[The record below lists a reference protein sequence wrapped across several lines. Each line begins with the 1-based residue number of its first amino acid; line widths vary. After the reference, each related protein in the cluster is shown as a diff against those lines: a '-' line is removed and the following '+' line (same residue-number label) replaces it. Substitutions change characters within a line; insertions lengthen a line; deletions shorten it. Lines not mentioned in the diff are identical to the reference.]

1 MTYFKYAERSADS
14 QINWAEIGK
23 NMSDMLKE
31 EVQIREQKKAAI
43 DKASR
48 EYGETLANAPTGDY
62 DAGNTFALEF
72 ANNMQQYRL
81 MQDRLLKS
89 GQLKLKDYTVGRQNA
104 QDGTSRMFDLAK
116 EYQDEYSEKM
126 ARWDGDESAFREV
139 WEMEQAEG
147 LANLRNSR
155 GYINPTNGVVSI
167 GRMVKN
173 EKTGVLEMSQ
183 NPNDF
188 TSVNELRQRLKQK
201 YNRFDLNGAAA
212 AAADQLGTLEEA
224 IVKYAGQG
232 SLNTII
238 TKIDAK
244 KHDFGL
250 EGEDFS
256 ATYKDWESDQVGA
269 MMINKNDVASVL
281 TDRKLTVPGT
291 SERYTFTYDEAE
303 FKADKTGKLIYL
315 DRSKNA
321 AGEPVFKDGQREV
334 VEEAMRIAIRANID
348 VKTQA
353 KSAGTT
359 PYEPTQVTEG
369 EELKDS
375 QVDVMSNIA
384 ALYYGDDNA
393 VKSAASSIRG
403 LNNNISRL
411 RRTPDA
417 IEFVINGN
425 LETFKFKDAD
435 GNLLSQRAFVE
446 GIANKLLTEKQKI
459 QNFDEIAK
467 RGKIRFDKEFNPTS
481 MGLDE
486 VQEDKRL
493 GFDAAFDKNEGA
505 KFNAQ
510 TVLKDAGAAMTEEQE
525 DAASNLLKS
534 QVAQIP
540 GADKVKV
547 RSFSAAARGRGIVV
561 TLPGAGGKPSK
572 TFDIRLDKPGAAKQF
587 EEVKKA
593 VLAYARNKQSLI
605 LDQKGKESYIDQYGV
620 IKAGSSGGELDD

>member
-104 QDGTSRMFDLAK
+104 QDGTSRMFDLAQ
-116 EYQDEYSEKM
+116 EYQDEYAEKM
-126 ARWDGDESAFREV
+126 ARWDGDISAFLEV
-139 WEMEQAEG
+139 WNMEQTEG
-147 LANLRNSR
+147 LANLRNAR

-167 GRMVKN
+167 GKMVKN
-173 EKTGVLEMSQ
+173 PKTGVLEMSK

-188 TSVNELRQRLKQK
+188 TSVNELRNRLKQK
-201 YNRFDLNGAAA
+201 YNRFDLNGAAS

-269 MMINKNDVASVL
+269 MMINKFDVASVL

-291 SERYTFTYDEAE
+291 SERYTFTYDEKE
-303 FKADKTGKLIYL
+303 WKADKTGKLIYL

-321 AGEPVFKDGQREV
+321 AGEPVFKDEQRKV

-359 PYEPTQVTEG
+359 PYEPTQITEG

-384 ALYYGDDNA
+384 ALYYGDDNE

-411 RRTPDA
+411 RRTPDG

-425 LETFKFKDAD
+425 VETFKFKDAD
-435 GNLLSQRAFVE
+435 GNTLSQRAFVE

-467 RGKIRFDKEFNPTS
+467 RGKIRFDKQFNPTS
-481 MGLDE
+481 KGLDE
-486 VQEDKRL
+486 VKEDKRL

-510 TVLKDAGAAMTEEQE
+510 TVLKDAGAAMSKAEE
-525 DAASNLLKS
+525 DAAVQALQTQIES
-534 QVAQIP
+534 IP
-540 GADKVKV
+540 GAEKVKV
-547 RSFSAAARGRGIVV
+547 FQYTVGRGINVKID
-561 TLPGAGGKPSK
+561 GKLFVINLK
-572 TFDIRLDKPGAAKQF
+572 NKDTVATQF

-593 VLAYARNKQSLI
+593 VLAHARKRQNLI

-620 IKAGSSGGELDD
+620 IKAGGSGGELD

>member
-48 EYGETLANAPTGDY
+48 EFGETLSNAVTGDY

-173 EKTGVLEMSQ
+173 EKTGVLEMSK

-212 AAADQLGTLEEA
+212 AAAEQLGTLEEA

-244 KHDFGL
+244 QHDFGL

-291 SERYTFTYDEAE
+291 SERYTFTYDEE
-303 FKADKTGKLIYL
+303 EWKADKTGKLIYL

-369 EELKDS
+369 EDLKDS

-384 ALYYGDDNA
+384 ALYYGDNNT

-411 RRTPDA
+411 RRTPDG
-417 IEFVINGN
+417 IEFTINGKV
-425 LETFKFKDAD
+425 EVFKFKDAD
-435 GNLLSQRAFVE
+435 GNTLSQRAFVE
-446 GIANKLLTEKQKI
+446 GIANKLLTDKQKI

-467 RGKIRFDKEFNPTS
+467 RGKIRFDKDFNPTS
-481 MGLDE
+481 TGLDE
-486 VQEDKRL
+486 VQEDQRL

-510 TVLKDAGAAMTEEQE
+510 SVLKDAGAAMSKAQE
-525 DAASNLLKS
+525 DAAVQALQTQIAN
-534 QVAQIP
+534 IP
-540 GADKVKV
+540 GTDKIKV
-547 RSFSAAARGRGIVV
+547 TEYGYGRGINVNID
-561 TLPGAGGKPSK
+561 GKLFEIDLK
-572 TFDIRLDKPGAAKQF
+572 NKATVATQF

-593 VLAYARNKQSLI
+593 VLAHARKKQNLI

-620 IKAGSSGGELDD
+620 IKAGSSGGELD

>member
-62 DAGNTFALEF
+62 DAGNTFSLEF

-116 EYQDEYSEKM
+116 EYQAEYSEKM

-201 YNRFDLNGAAA
+201 YNRFDLNGAAS

-232 SLNTII
+232 NLNTII

-291 SERYTFTYDEAE
+291 SERYTFTYDEAA

-359 PYEPTQVTEG
+359 PYEPTQVTKG

-403 LNNNISRL
+403 LNNNISSL
-411 RRTPDA
+411 KRTPDG
-417 IEFVINGN
+417 IEFVINGKV
-425 LETFKFKDAD
+425 ETFSFKDAD
-435 GNLLSQRAFVE
+435 GNILSQQAFVE
-446 GIANKLLTEKQKI
+446 GIANKLLTDKQKI

-467 RGKIRFDKEFNPTS
+467 RGKIRFDKDFNPTS
-481 MGLDE
+481 KGLDA
-486 VQEDKRL
+486 VKEDKRL
-493 GFDAAFDKNEGA
+493 GFDAAFDRNEGA

-510 TVLKDAGAAMTEEQE
+510 TVLKDAGAAMSKAEE
-525 DAASNLLKS
+525 DAAVQALQTQIES
-534 QVAQIP
+534 IP
-540 GADKVKV
+540 GAEKVKV
-547 RSFSAAARGRGIVV
+547 TEYGMGRGINVRID
-561 TLPGAGGKPSK
+561 GKLFEINLANK
-572 TFDIRLDKPGAAKQF
+572 DTVATQF

-593 VLAYARNKQSLI
+593 ILAHARKKQSLI

-620 IKAGSSGGELDD
+620 IKAAGGKGELDPDD